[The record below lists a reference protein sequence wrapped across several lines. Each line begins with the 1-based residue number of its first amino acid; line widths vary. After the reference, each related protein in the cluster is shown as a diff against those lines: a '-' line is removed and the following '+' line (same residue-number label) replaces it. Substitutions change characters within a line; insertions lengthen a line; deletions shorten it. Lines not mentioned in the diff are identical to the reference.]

1 MKYFIRTL
9 SLVIALLMVS
19 SVFVACNNDTGDTK
33 DTGNNSDVSDTVA
46 TTEGGL
52 PAINWEGAEYRILGR
67 DYEID
72 MFREFE
78 IDRDEMPEDVVGVAV
93 WNRNEAV
100 KTKYGLDVVGTLEEK
115 PREVAKTFL
124 EAGDDQYDLVLL
136 TPNTIVSY
144 TMQGYFLNMRSL
156 NYIDLDMD
164 CWNQYANE
172 QLTMGGKLYYTT
184 SKFLLHDKHRL
195 SVAFYNRDLA
205 AELNIGYLETK
216 VFDGDWVIEDLVEIS
231 KIGSAEIDG
240 SEGMTFNDRWG
251 VAMES
256 SIAFSR
262 LAYGVGFR
270 ISDMGS
276 DGWPALVGATDRML
290 SCLDKVYALTTD
302 HNTCFIWS
310 LRPETDKSGHID
322 SDVFTQGRAVVL
334 LDCMSTIDDTGKMD
348 FAYGVLPLPKY
359 DSEQEVYYA
368 LPDISNGTIMGI
380 PATVND
386 ADKAAFGIQALSEE
400 AVDTSYY
407 AYIETKCKLQDAYDQ
422 DVAKCLEIIFKNV
435 VYDIAH
441 FNDIGGLGKIVHSD
455 LVQQPT
461 NVYARLYSKYERKAH
476 NEIADIKE
484 KYASFAS

>member
-195 SVAFYNRDLA
+195 GVAFYNRDM
-205 AELNIGYLETK
+205 AEEQ
-216 VFDGDWVIEDLVEIS
+216 IEEPHV
-231 KIGSAEIDG
+231 
-240 SEGMTFNDRWG
+240 
-251 VAMES
+251 
-256 SIAFSR
+256 
-262 LAYGVGFR
+262 
-270 ISDMGS
+270 
-276 DGWPALVGATDRML
+276 
-290 SCLDKVYALTTD
+290 
-302 HNTCFIWS
+302 
-310 LRPETDKSGHID
+310 
-322 SDVFTQGRAVVL
+322 
-334 LDCMSTIDDTGKMD
+334 
-348 FAYGVLPLPKY
+348 
-359 DSEQEVYYA
+359 
-368 LPDISNGTIMGI
+368 
-380 PATVND
+380 
-386 ADKAAFGIQALSEE
+386 
-400 AVDTSYY
+400 
-407 AYIETKCKLQDAYDQ
+407 
-422 DVAKCLEIIFKNV
+422 
-435 VYDIAH
+435 
-441 FNDIGGLGKIVHSD
+441 
-455 LVQQPT
+455 
-461 NVYARLYSKYERKAH
+461 
-476 NEIADIKE
+476 
-484 KYASFAS
+484 

>member
-1 MKYFIRTL
+1 MKHFVRIL

-72 MFREFE
+72 MFRNFE
-78 IDRDEMPEDVVGVAV
+78 IDRDEMPEDVVGIAV
-93 WNRNEAV
+93 WNRNEAI
-100 KTKYGLDVVGTLEEK
+100 KSKYGLDIVGTLDDN
-115 PREVAKTFL
+115 PRVVAKTFL

-136 TPNTIVSY
+136 MPSVIPTY
-144 TMQGYFLNMRSL
+144 AMQGYMLNLHAL
-156 NYIDLDMD
+156 NYIDLEMD
-164 CWNQYANE
+164 CWNQYANQ

-216 VFDGDWVIEDLVEIS
+216 VFEGEWVIEDLVEIA

-251 VAMES
+251 VSMES
-256 SIAFSR
+256 SGAFAR
-262 LAYGVGFR
+262 LAYCVGFR

-276 DGWPALVGATDRML
+276 DGWPVLIGATDRMI
-290 SCLDKVYALTTD
+290 SCLDKVYELTTD
-302 HNTCFIWS
+302 NNTCFIWS
-310 LRPETDKSGHID
+310 LRPDSDKSGHID
-322 SDVFTQGRAVVL
+322 SDIFTQGRAVVH
-334 LDCMSTIDDTGKMD
+334 LDCMSTIDDTGRMN
-348 FAYGVLPLPKY
+348 FAFGVLPLPKY
-359 DSEQEVYYA
+359 DAAQEVYYA
-368 LPDISNGTIMGI
+368 LPGSTNGTIMGI
-380 PATVND
+380 PSTVSD
-386 ADKAAFGIQALSEE
+386 VDKAAFGVQALSEE

-422 DVAKCLEIIFKNV
+422 DVAKCLEIIFENV
-435 VYDIAH
+435 VYDIAYIS
-441 FNDIGGLGKIVHSD
+441 DIGGLGTIVGSD
-455 LVQQPT
+455 LVKQPT
-461 NVYARLYSKYERKAH
+461 NVYARLYSKYERKAN